1 MNPAGFPIVVRFQH
15 HDHDHD
21 GEDDAY
27 RTNPYCFDEH
37 GDTPES
43 LPVEVSP
50 RAAKASKELVDSAF
64 LEATA
69 AGFFRRDQHCLL
81 ITEST
86 VRHCK
91 VLHVSRQHL
100 NFL

>member
-1 MNPAGFPIVVRFQH
+1 MNPASVPIVVRFQH
-15 HDHDHD
+15 DDHDHD
-21 GEDDAY
+21 GEDDAH
-27 RTNPYCFDEH
+27 RTNPYCFDEN
-37 GDTPES
+37 GDTSES

-50 RAAKASKELVDSAF
+50 RAAKASQELVDSAF

-69 AGFFRRDQHCLL
+69 AGFGRDQHL

-91 VLHVSRQHL
+91 VLHLSRQHL
-100 NFL
+100 YFF